1 MFFPTDE
8 AASRAETG
16 LESRGQGGCFVPS
29 GFCHPWTVDSVCFLP
44 WKVITQEVPSFCA
57 LSIYE
62 TNNST
67 VSIRGS
73 PEADPKTKIQLQKSE
88 GRSGGGA
95 GNETG
100 CEGDGTWS
108 IFKQVSM
115 VGNWSSI
122 LPGTSGPVETMC
134 PSVSSHLQVW
144 YFLTSCHSLLWAAPQ
159 GAVPPLH
166 FRNQREPQNK
176 ETRVWAVRSEVTCTE
191 VGRAE
196 RHGWDMAASVQTQ
209 GTSFNYR
216 FFLSCW
222 CQLLST
228 CCIQSPM
235 LGLKF

>member
-1 MFFPTDE
+1 M
-8 AASRAETG
+8 
-16 LESRGQGGCFVPS
+16 PS

-100 CEGDGTWS
+100 CEGGGTWS

-144 YFLTSCHSLLWAAPQ
+144 YSSPAVTHCCGPLPRGLYLPCTS
-159 GAVPPLH
+159 
-166 FRNQREPQNK
+166 
-176 ETRVWAVRSEVTCTE
+176 ETRESPKTRKHGCGQLEVR
-191 VGRAE
+191 
-196 RHGWDMAASVQTQ
+196 
-209 GTSFNYR
+209 
-216 FFLSCW
+216 
-222 CQLLST
+222 
-228 CCIQSPM
+228 
-235 LGLKF
+235 